1 MESTILKT
9 LSTSAI
15 AVAVIA
21 VPATAGDMML
31 EFGTNTAFEMAEQ
44 DVFVDDGNGSVKR
57 IRPADT
63 DNMMDA
69 KLFGATVS
77 PPFQPMNFEPSET
90 YGKGLELGITL
101 EEWLSASAKG
111 TFACDGGKSVFNVEF
126 TGLRPNAVYTMW
138 NFIDADPPTDPWQ
151 GILYPLGARDG
162 SDAAFTSDADGN
174 AVYSVT
180 FEPCIEASGTQ
191 TMAGVAAAWH
201 PDGKTHG
208 SSPGKLGVDSFAHVM
223 AGFTQ

>member
-1 MESTILKT
+1 MKITILKT
-9 LSTSAI
+9 LSMAAMTTS
-15 AVAVIA
+15 VIVQSA
-21 VPATAGDMML
+21 AAGEMAL

-44 DVFVDDGNGSVKR
+44 DVFVDDGNGSVQR

-63 DNMMDA
+63 DKMMDA

-77 PPFQPMNFEPSET
+77 PPFQPMNFEPTET
-90 YGKGLELGITL
+90 YGKGIDLDITL
-101 EEWLSASAKG
+101 GDWLAASAKG

-126 TGLRPNAVYTMW
+126 EGLRPNAVYTMW

-162 SDAAFTSDADGN
+162 SDATFMSDADGK
-174 AVYSVT
+174 AVYSSI
-180 FEPCIEASGTQ
+180 FEPCIEASGSQ
-191 TMAGVAAAWH
+191 TIAGVAAAWH

-223 AGFTQ
+223 AAFTR